1 MSKYDYMPDVYPD
14 FTNTDDVLA
23 WTGKDNYNAI
33 YTITLGELIENDIFK
48 WDNEEL
54 NWSNVAYSD
63 EQYKRICDY
72 FINRFY
78 FREISIEPYFE
89 WAQMLKRKITYELMP
104 KYKIMYQF
112 LDDDFDIAQTG
123 ANYNK
128 GRNIGSTYPET
139 LLSGN
144 SDYISNGS
152 DTESERIDRGNLL
165 DSYLEYAEKFQAID
179 KQLLDEL
186 ECLFISLYTV
196 SLNGA

>member
-14 FTNTDDVLA
+14 FTSTDDVLA

-123 ANYNK
+123 VSYNK
-128 GRNIGSTYPET
+128 SRNIGSTYPET

-179 KQLLDEL
+179 KQFLDEL